1 MIVPCYNRACHLDRL
16 LESLGWSTVPHDQYE
31 VIVCDDGGAD
41 ETEQTTDEWRRRGVD
56 VRYHRVRQ
64 ASSPRNNAAARNVGL
79 ALARYPIV
87 LNTDSDSVFVS
98 DVLDVMQRV
107 LSGDEFCSCGSYRT
121 LTRDATREL
130 DAICRDR
137 LLSKDDYLQRVAG
150 RSNQVRSPDEVH
162 ALHGAFVCWR
172 DHLIEIGGYDER
184 FTEWGWEDLD
194 ILTRLERGRGL
205 RRRFVEEAAV
215 VHLWHRPLRSDHR
228 RDELAAR
235 GEISTRA
242 LQIQL
247 QRLRARHLE
256 SVRSDDG
263 PCWSIRA
270 HPDDLIFTPALYGQL
285 RSEGASDASALS
297 RRLFQAQVAEAAGL
311 RSAGFPDLARRFLLF
326 TSSLPWER
334 ALGDDV
340 WQAHVPAVLA
350 SDLVRRTEALHPAIS
365 EVVAL
370 VAECE
375 LDLAETDRAERV
387 LETLVTLPA
396 GRARAALVRARR
408 LVLAGEERGVLAARD
423 IVEGA
428 LKASGKPGA
437 PRHHA
442 REWLRATG
450 TSQQVRVALAA
461 LGVELALL
469 TGDDDRARG
478 LAITVLQTAKARL
491 DTFDETLFHAYVEH
505 FRRAD
510 AGVVPAS
517 LRVGHDRWS
526 AERGEHLYS
535 VAIRATRAGLH
546 HAAVVLLERFLSGAT
561 PADSRLLRDGG
572 RHLSEACR
580 RCHRTARPVVVDIG
594 ASNDKAPA
602 A

>member
-1 MIVPCYNRACHLDRL
+1 MLIHDRRISAIVPCYNRAGHLDRL
-16 LESLGWSTVPHDQYE
+16 LESLSWSKVPRDQYE

-41 ETEQTTDEWRRRGVD
+41 ETEQTTGEWCRRGMD
-56 VRYHRVRQ
+56 VRYHRLRE
-64 ASSPRNNAAARNVGL
+64 ASSPRNNAAARNAGL

-98 DVLDVMQRV
+98 DVLEVMPRI
-107 LSGDEFCSCGSYRT
+107 LTGDKFCSCGSYRT
-121 LTRDATREL
+121 LTREATREL
-130 DAICRDR
+130 DVVCRDR
-137 LLSKDDYLQRVAG
+137 PLTKDDYLRRVAG

-172 DHLIEIGGYDER
+172 HHLIEIGGYDER

-194 ILTRLERGRGL
+194 ILTRLERGLGL
-205 RRRFVEEAAV
+205 TRRFVEEAAV

-247 QRLRARHLE
+247 QRYRARHLE
-256 SVRSDDG
+256 SVGSDDG

-270 HPDDLIFTPALYGQL
+270 HPDDLIFTPAVYGQL
-285 RSEGASDASALS
+285 RSENANDASALG
-297 RRLFQAQVAEAAGL
+297 RRLFQAQVAEAADL

-326 TSSLPWER
+326 TSTLPWER

-340 WQAHVPAVLA
+340 WQAHVPEVLA
-350 SDLVRRTEALHPAIS
+350 RGLVRRVEALHPATS

-370 VAECE
+370 LAECE
-375 LDLAETDRAERV
+375 LDLGETGRAERV
-387 LETLVTLPA
+387 FERLVTLPA
-396 GRARAALVRARR
+396 GRPRATLVRARR
-408 LVLAGEERGVLAARD
+408 LVLAGEERGVLAARQM
-423 IVEGA
+423 VEGV
-428 LKASGKPGA
+428 LRTRGA
-437 PRHHA
+437 RVA
-442 REWLRATG
+442 DIG
-450 TSQQVRVALAA
+450 QQVRVALAA
-461 LGVELALL
+461 LGGELALL
-469 TGDDDRARG
+469 TGDDERAYE
-478 LAITVLQTAKARL
+478 LAVTVLHDMKGHL
-491 DTFDETLFHAYVEH
+491 DTFDEILFHAYVEH

-510 AGVVPAS
+510 AGAVPS
-517 LRVGHDRWS
+517 WLRAGHDRWL

-546 HAAVVLLERFLSGAT
+546 HAAVVLLERFLSGGT
-561 PADSRLLRDGG
+561 PTDRRLLTDGG
-572 RHLSEACR
+572 RHLSEARRWCR
-580 RCHRTARPVVVDIG
+580 RTAGPVGVLFA
-594 ASNDKAPA
+594 ASNDKVPA

>member
-1 MIVPCYNRACHLDRL
+1 MLIHDRRISVIVPCYNRAGHLDRL
-16 LESLGWSTVPHDQYE
+16 LESLSWSKVPRDQYE

-41 ETEQTTDEWRRRGVD
+41 ETEQTTDEWRRRGMD
-56 VRYHRVRQ
+56 VRYRRVRE
-64 ASSPRNNAAARNVGL
+64 ASSPRNNAAARNAGL

-98 DVLDVMQRV
+98 DVLDVMPRI
-107 LSGDEFCSCGSYRT
+107 LTGGELCSCGSYRT
-121 LTRDATREL
+121 LTREATREL
-130 DAICRDR
+130 DMVRRDR
-137 LLSKDDYLQRVAG
+137 PLSRDDYLWRVAG

-172 DHLIEIGGYDER
+172 HHLIEIGGYDER

-194 ILTRLERGRGL
+194 ILTRLGKGRGL
-205 RRRFVEEAAV
+205 RRRFIEEAAV

-247 QRLRARHLE
+247 QRLRARHVE

-270 HPDDLIFTPALYGQL
+270 HPDDLIFTPAIYGLL
-285 RSEGASDASALS
+285 RSDDASDASALG
-297 RRLFQAQVAEAAGL
+297 RRLFQAQVAEAADL

-326 TSSLPWER
+326 TSTLPWER
-334 ALGDDV
+334 ALGDDE
-340 WQAHVPAVLA
+340 WQANVPAVLEG
-350 SDLVRRTEALHPAIS
+350 DLVRRIEALYPAIS

-370 VAECE
+370 LAECE
-375 LDLAETDRAERV
+375 LDLGETGRAERV
-387 LETLVTLPA
+387 LEMLVTLRA
-396 GRARAALVRARR
+396 GRPRAALVRARR
-408 LVLAGEERGVLAARD
+408 LVLAGEERGVLAAREM
-423 IVEGA
+423 VEGA
-428 LKASGKPGA
+428 LKANGIGA
-437 PRHHA
+437 A
-442 REWLRATG
+442 G
-450 TSQQVRVALAA
+450 TSRQVRVALAA

-469 TGDDDRARG
+469 TGDDDRAREV
-478 LAITVLQTAKARL
+478 AVTVLQNAKGQL
-491 DTFDETLFHAYVEH
+491 DTFDEILFHAYVEH

-510 AGVVPAS
+510 AGAVPAW
-517 LRVGHDRWS
+517 LRAGHDRWL

-546 HAAVVLLERFLSGAT
+546 HAAVVLLERFLSGGT
-561 PADSRLLRDGG
+561 PAERRLLTDGG
-572 RHLSEACR
+572 RHLSEARRRCR
-580 RCHRTARPVVVDIG
+580 RTAPPVVVHVG
-594 ASNDKAPA
+594 ASRDKAPA